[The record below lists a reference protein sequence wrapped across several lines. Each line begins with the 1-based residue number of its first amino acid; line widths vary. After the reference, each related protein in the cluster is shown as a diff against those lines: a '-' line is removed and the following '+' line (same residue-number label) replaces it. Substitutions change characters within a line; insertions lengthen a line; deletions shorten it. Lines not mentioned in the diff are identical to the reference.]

1 MKLSALALILL
12 LVQTPGLQVPAFGPP
27 TRTPAPTSPNELA
40 TLRAGIA
47 LYEQGKIDDAIA
59 KFDEV
64 LKDSPDNAMALYEL
78 ALANVAKKD
87 YQRAIDLAAKATEF
101 KGSAPEVAQYY
112 GLIGNTLDL
121 AREPKQAIEVYSK
134 GLEYAPAASLYYN
147 MAVTY
152 AQSLTDVPSAKTALK
167 KGATID
173 PSHAGTH
180 LLLARLFLLD
190 NLNTPALLA
199 LSRFLILE
207 PGSARTADAY
217 QIWFR
222 LLNGTLTQGAKSIEI
237 AVNPSQKKEEGDLMQ
252 LDLHISLSKVAAMK
266 SAEGRSQVQLLAD
279 QVEMLFGV
287 YASSAAGDDSATF
300 LWKYYMPFIAEM
312 SQKKMVEPFVY
323 YVSQRTNLPGV
334 REWLTVNRERVLEF
348 LAWAKQYQ
356 FPKTV

>member
-1 MKLSALALILL
+1 MKLSALPLVLFF
-12 LVQTPGLQVPAFGPP
+12 VQTAGLQVPAFGPP
-27 TRTPAPTSPNELA
+27 TRTPAQNSPTELA

-47 LYEQGKIDDAIA
+47 LYEQGKVDDAMA

-64 LKDSPDNAMALYEL
+64 LKGSPDNAMALYEL
-78 ALANVAKKD
+78 ALASVAKKD

-101 KGSAPEVAQYY
+101 KGTASEVAQYY
-112 GLIGNTLDL
+112 GLIGNTLDM
-121 AREPKQAIEVYSK
+121 AREPKRAIEVYTK
-134 GLEYAPAASLYYN
+134 GLEYAPAASLHYN

-152 AQSLTDVPSAKTALK
+152 AQSLADVPSAKAALK

-173 PSHAGTH
+173 PSHAGTQ

-190 NLNTPALLA
+190 DLKTAGLFA

-207 PGSARTADAY
+207 PGSARTPDAY
-217 QIWFR
+217 QMWFR
-222 LLNGTLTQGAKSIEI
+222 LLNGTLTQGAKSLEI
-237 AVNPSQKKEEGDLMQ
+237 SVNPAQKKDEGDLMK
-252 LDLHISLSKVAAMK
+252 LDLHISLSKVAATK
-266 SAEGRSQVQLLAD
+266 SAEGRSQIQLLAD
-279 QVEMLFGV
+279 QVDLLFGV

-312 SQKKMVEPFVY
+312 HQKKLVEPFVY